1 VTADRD
7 RLRATF
13 DSAAEFYQQSR
24 PDYPEALYN
33 ELIRLA
39 GLRTGDR
46 LLEIGCATGKAT
58 LPLARRGF
66 RITCVEIGTELAD
79 AARQNLAA
87 FPDVEVVSS
96 AFETWQSVAPEARQP
111 TEPGAGFDLVFA
123 ATAWHWI
130 DPAVKYRRA
139 WELLRPAGHLAV
151 WGAGHVF
158 PADGDPFFAEI
169 QDVYDEIGEGEP
181 AGPVRPRPGEQSDD
195 RAEIEGSG
203 LFEDAAIR
211 HFDWEVSYTAEE
223 YIRLLSTF
231 SGHIAMEQWKRDRLY
246 SEIQRRLAS
255 RHDGRLRRHWGAAL
269 QVARRRAT

>member
-13 DSAAEFYQQSR
+13 DSVAQLYQQSR
-24 PDYPEALYN
+24 PDYPEALYG

-39 GLRTGDR
+39 DLRPGDR

-58 LPLARRGF
+58 MPLARRGF

-87 FPDVEVVSS
+87 FPDVQVVSS
-96 AFETWQSVAPEARQP
+96 AFETWRSVAPEARQP

-130 DPAVKYRRA
+130 DPAVNYCRA
-139 WELLRPAGHLAV
+139 WELLRRAGHLAV

-158 PADGDPFFAEI
+158 PADGDPFFGEI
-169 QDVYDEIGEGEP
+169 QDVYDEIGEGVP
-181 AGPVRPRPGEQSDD
+181 AGTVCPRPGEQGDE

-203 LFEDAAIR
+203 LFEDVALR

-246 SEIQRRLAS
+246 SEIQRRLAN
-255 RHDGRLRRHWGAAL
+255 RRDGRLRRHWGAVL
-269 QVARRRAT
+269 QVARRRDA